1 MAGELGRI
9 PRLGFGAGDEG
20 GDNAEL
26 LAQLEELGGGGEGGA
41 AAGDDDDGLAELQR
55 ELAGLPGGTGGEEQ
69 GLLSALR
76 GVQDEAASLERE
88 LMGDSAGPLRPGLAE
103 RALEEKRRAVALKR
117 EGKMAEAREALRR
130 SKALQAEAEASEV
143 GGGGGAGS
151 DASDMGGS
159 SLQDASRGA
168 MSALEEANAVLR
180 ASVNLQSTV
189 ESEENCEDPEILE
202 SLRKLFNAAD
212 PAVATDTAPAG
223 VDPRQL
229 EAQAKAAKLKAVA
242 LKRSGDLDGA
252 REALRHSKD
261 LQAQLQG
268 LSASG
273 GEGGGS
279 ETQGGDPGMS
289 AVELRRKAVELR
301 RQGDMVGARAA
312 LRAAKAAGKA

>member
-1 MAGELGRI
+1 MAGVLGRI
-9 PRLGFGAGDEG
+9 PRLGLGAGAGEEG
-20 GDNAEL
+20 DDDAEL
-26 LAQLEELGGGGEGGA
+26 LAQLEELGGGEA

-55 ELAGLPGGTGGEEQ
+55 ELAGLPGGAGGDEQ
-69 GLLSALR
+69 DLMSALR
-76 GVQDEAASLERE
+76 GVQDEAAELERE
-88 LMGDSAGPLRPGLAE
+88 LVGGSAGPSRPGLAE
-103 RALEEKRRAVALKR
+103 RALQEKRRAVALKR
-117 EGKMAEAREALRR
+117 EGKIAEAREALRR
-130 SKALQAEAEASEV
+130 SKALQAEASEAR
-143 GGGGGAGS
+143 GAGGMGAG
-151 DASDMGGS
+151 ASGMSES

-202 SLRKLFNAAD
+202 SLRKIFNAGD
-212 PAVATDTAPAG
+212 PTATTDAAG

-229 EAQAKAAKLKAVA
+229 EELVKAAKLKAVA
-242 LKRSGDLDGA
+242 LKRSGDLPGA

-273 GEGGGS
+273 GDDGCSDARSGG
-279 ETQGGDPGMS
+279 PRVS
-289 AVELRRKAVELR
+289 AAELRRNAVELR

-312 LRAAKAAGKA
+312 LRAAKALGEA

>member
-9 PRLGFGAGDEG
+9 PRLGLGAGAGGEG
-20 GDNAEL
+20 DDDAEL
-26 LAQLEELGGGGEGGA
+26 LAQLEELGGGGA

-55 ELAGLPGGTGGEEQ
+55 ELAGLPGGAGGDEQ
-69 GLLSALR
+69 DLISALR
-76 GVQDEAASLERE
+76 GVQDEAAELERE
-88 LMGDSAGPLRPGLAE
+88 LVGGSAGPSRPGLAE
-103 RALEEKRRAVALKR
+103 RALQEKRRAVALKR
-117 EGKMAEAREALRR
+117 EGKIAEAREALRR
-130 SKALQAEAEASEV
+130 SKALQAEASEAR
-143 GGGGGAGS
+143 GAGGMGAG
-151 DASDMGGS
+151 ASGMSES

-202 SLRKLFNAAD
+202 SLRKLFNAGD
-212 PAVATDTAPAG
+212 PATTTDAAG

-229 EAQAKAAKLKAVA
+229 EALVKAAKLKAVA
-242 LKRSGDLDGA
+242 LKRSGDLPGA

-273 GEGGGS
+273 GEDGGS
-279 ETQGGDPGMS
+279 DARSGGPRVS
-289 AVELRRKAVELR
+289 AAELRRNAVELR

-312 LRAAKAAGKA
+312 LRAAKALGEA

>member
-9 PRLGFGAGDEG
+9 PRLGLGAGAGEEG
-20 GDNAEL
+20 DDDAEL
-26 LAQLEELGGGGEGGA
+26 LAQLEELGGGGA

-55 ELAGLPGGTGGEEQ
+55 ELAGLPGGAGGDEQ
-69 GLLSALR
+69 DLMSALR
-76 GVQDEAASLERE
+76 GVQDEAAELERE
-88 LMGDSAGPLRPGLAE
+88 LVGGSAGPSRPGLAE
-103 RALEEKRRAVALKR
+103 RALQEKRRAVALKR
-117 EGKMAEAREALRR
+117 EGKIAEAREALRR
-130 SKALQAEAEASEV
+130 SKALQAEASEAR
-143 GGGGGAGS
+143 GAGGMGAG
-151 DASDMGGS
+151 ASGMSES

-202 SLRKLFNAAD
+202 SLRKIFNAGD
-212 PAVATDTAPAG
+212 PTATTDAAG

-229 EAQAKAAKLKAVA
+229 EELVKAAKLKAVA
-242 LKRSGDLDGA
+242 LKRSGDLPGA

-273 GEGGGS
+273 GDDGCSDARSGG
-279 ETQGGDPGMS
+279 PRVS
-289 AVELRRKAVELR
+289 AAELRRNAVELR

-312 LRAAKAAGKA
+312 LRAAKALGEA

>member
-9 PRLGFGAGDEG
+9 PRLGLGAGAGGEG
-20 GDNAEL
+20 DDDAEL
-26 LAQLEELGGGGEGGA
+26 LAQLEELGGGGA

-55 ELAGLPGGTGGEEQ
+55 ELAGLPGGAGGDEQ
-69 GLLSALR
+69 DLISALR
-76 GVQDEAASLERE
+76 GVQDEAAELERE
-88 LMGDSAGPLRPGLAE
+88 LVGGSAGPSRPSLTE
-103 RALEEKRRAVALKR
+103 RALQEKRRAVALKR
-117 EGKMAEAREALRR
+117 EGKIAEAREALRR
-130 SKALQAEAEASEV
+130 SKALQAEASEAR
-143 GGGGGAGS
+143 GAGGMGAG
-151 DASDMGGS
+151 ASGMSES

-202 SLRKLFNAAD
+202 SLRKLFNAGD
-212 PAVATDTAPAG
+212 PATTTDAAG

-229 EAQAKAAKLKAVA
+229 EALVKAAKLKAVA
-242 LKRSGDLDGA
+242 LKRSGDLPGA

-273 GEGGGS
+273 GDDGCSDARSGG
-279 ETQGGDPGMS
+279 PRVS
-289 AVELRRKAVELR
+289 AAELRRNAVELR

-312 LRAAKAAGKA
+312 LRAAKALGEA

>member
-9 PRLGFGAGDEG
+9 PRLGLGAGAGEEG
-20 GDNAEL
+20 DDDAEL
-26 LAQLEELGGGGEGGA
+26 LAQLEELGGGEA

-55 ELAGLPGGTGGEEQ
+55 ELAGLPGGAGGDEQ
-69 GLLSALR
+69 DLMSALR
-76 GVQDEAASLERE
+76 GVQDEAAELERE
-88 LMGDSAGPLRPGLAE
+88 LVGGSAGPSRPGLAE
-103 RALEEKRRAVALKR
+103 RALQEKRRAVALKR
-117 EGKMAEAREALRR
+117 EGKIAEAREALRR
-130 SKALQAEAEASEV
+130 SKALQAEASEAR
-143 GGGGGAGS
+143 GAGGMGAG
-151 DASDMGGS
+151 ASGMSES

-202 SLRKLFNAAD
+202 SLRKIFNAGD
-212 PAVATDTAPAG
+212 PTATTDAAG

-229 EAQAKAAKLKAVA
+229 EELVKAAKLKAVA
-242 LKRSGDLDGA
+242 LKRSGDLPGA

-273 GEGGGS
+273 GDDGCSDARSGG
-279 ETQGGDPGMS
+279 PRVS
-289 AVELRRKAVELR
+289 AAELRRNAVELR

-312 LRAAKAAGKA
+312 LRAAKALGEA

>member
-9 PRLGFGAGDEG
+9 PRLGLGAGAGEEG
-20 GDNAEL
+20 DDDAEL
-26 LAQLEELGGGGEGGA
+26 LAQLEELGGGGA

-55 ELAGLPGGTGGEEQ
+55 ELAGLPGGAGGDEQ
-69 GLLSALR
+69 DLMSALR
-76 GVQDEAASLERE
+76 GVQDEAAELERE
-88 LMGDSAGPLRPGLAE
+88 LVGGSAGPSRPGLAE
-103 RALEEKRRAVALKR
+103 RALQEKRRAVALKR
-117 EGKMAEAREALRR
+117 EGKIAEAREALRR
-130 SKALQAEAEASEV
+130 SKALQAEASEAR
-143 GGGGGAGS
+143 GAGGMGAG
-151 DASDMGGS
+151 ASGMSES

-202 SLRKLFNAAD
+202 SLRKLFNAGD
-212 PAVATDTAPAG
+212 PAATTDAAG

-229 EAQAKAAKLKAVA
+229 EELVKAAKLKAVA
-242 LKRSGDLDGA
+242 LKSSGDLPGA
-252 REALRHSKD
+252 RVALRHSKD

-273 GEGGGS
+273 GDDGCSDARSGG
-279 ETQGGDPGMS
+279 PRVS
-289 AVELRRKAVELR
+289 AAELRRNAVELR

-312 LRAAKAAGKA
+312 LRAAKALGEA

>member
-1 MAGELGRI
+1 MAGVLGRI
-9 PRLGFGAGDEG
+9 PRLGLGAGAGEEG
-20 GDNAEL
+20 DDDAEL
-26 LAQLEELGGGGEGGA
+26 LAQLEELGGGGA

-55 ELAGLPGGTGGEEQ
+55 ELAGLPGGTGGDEQ
-69 GLLSALR
+69 DLMSALR
-76 GVQDEAASLERE
+76 GVQDEAAELERE
-88 LMGDSAGPLRPGLAE
+88 LVGGSAGPSRPGLAE
-103 RALEEKRRAVALKR
+103 RALQEKRRAVALKR
-117 EGKMAEAREALRR
+117 EGKIAEAREALRR
-130 SKALQAEAEASEV
+130 SKALQAEASEAR
-143 GGGGGAGS
+143 GAGGMGAG
-151 DASDMGGS
+151 ASGMSES

-202 SLRKLFNAAD
+202 SLRKIFNAGD
-212 PAVATDTAPAG
+212 PTATTDAAG

-229 EAQAKAAKLKAVA
+229 EELVKAAKLKAVA
-242 LKRSGDLDGA
+242 LKRSGDLPGA

-273 GEGGGS
+273 GDDGCSDARSGG
-279 ETQGGDPGMS
+279 PRVS
-289 AVELRRKAVELR
+289 AAELRRNAVELR

-312 LRAAKAAGKA
+312 LRAAKALGEA

>member
-1 MAGELGRI
+1 MAGVLGRI
-9 PRLGFGAGDEG
+9 PRLGLGAGAGEEG
-20 GDNAEL
+20 DDDAEL
-26 LAQLEELGGGGEGGA
+26 LAQLEELGGGGA

-55 ELAGLPGGTGGEEQ
+55 ELAGLPGGTGGDEQ
-69 GLLSALR
+69 DLMSALR
-76 GVQDEAASLERE
+76 GVQDEAAELERE
-88 LMGDSAGPLRPGLAE
+88 LVGGSAGPSRPGLAE
-103 RALEEKRRAVALKR
+103 RALQEKRRAVALKR
-117 EGKMAEAREALRR
+117 EGKIAEAREALRR
-130 SKALQAEAEASEV
+130 SKALQAEASEAR
-143 GGGGGAGS
+143 GAGGMGAG
-151 DASDMGGS
+151 ASGMSES

-202 SLRKLFNAAD
+202 SLRKLFNAGD
-212 PAVATDTAPAG
+212 PATTTDAAG

-229 EAQAKAAKLKAVA
+229 EALVKAAKLKAVA
-242 LKRSGDLDGA
+242 LKRSGDLPGA

-273 GEGGGS
+273 GDDGCSDARSGG
-279 ETQGGDPGMS
+279 PRVS
-289 AVELRRKAVELR
+289 AAELRRNAVELR

-312 LRAAKAAGKA
+312 LRAAKALGEA

>member
-9 PRLGFGAGDEG
+9 PRLGLGAGAGGEG
-20 GDNAEL
+20 DDDAEL
-26 LAQLEELGGGGEGGA
+26 LAQLEELGGGGA

-55 ELAGLPGGTGGEEQ
+55 ELAGLPGGAGGDEQ
-69 GLLSALR
+69 DLISALR
-76 GVQDEAASLERE
+76 GVQDEAAELERE
-88 LMGDSAGPLRPGLAE
+88 LVGGSAGPSRPSLTE
-103 RALEEKRRAVALKR
+103 RALQEKRRAVALKR
-117 EGKMAEAREALRR
+117 EGKIAEAREALRR
-130 SKALQAEAEASEV
+130 SKALQAEASEAR
-143 GGGGGAGS
+143 GAGGMGAG
-151 DASDMGGS
+151 ASGMSES

-202 SLRKLFNAAD
+202 SLRKLFNAGD
-212 PAVATDTAPAG
+212 PATTTDAAG

-229 EAQAKAAKLKAVA
+229 EALVKAAKLKAVA
-242 LKRSGDLDGA
+242 LKRSGDLPGA

-273 GEGGGS
+273 GEDGGS
-279 ETQGGDPGMS
+279 DARSGGPRVS
-289 AVELRRKAVELR
+289 AAELRRNAVELR

-312 LRAAKAAGKA
+312 LRAAKALGEA

>member
-1 MAGELGRI
+1 MAGVLGRI
-9 PRLGFGAGDEG
+9 PRLGLGAGAGEEG
-20 GDNAEL
+20 DDDAEL
-26 LAQLEELGGGGEGGA
+26 LAQLEELGGGGA

-55 ELAGLPGGTGGEEQ
+55 ELAGLPGGTGGDEQ
-69 GLLSALR
+69 DLMSALR
-76 GVQDEAASLERE
+76 GVQDEAAELERE
-88 LMGDSAGPLRPGLAE
+88 LVGGSAGPSRPGLAE
-103 RALEEKRRAVALKR
+103 RALQEKRRAVALKR
-117 EGKMAEAREALRR
+117 EGKIAEAREALRR
-130 SKALQAEAEASEV
+130 SKALQAEASEAR
-143 GGGGGAGS
+143 GAGGMGAG
-151 DASDMGGS
+151 ASGMSES

-202 SLRKLFNAAD
+202 SLRKLFNAGD
-212 PAVATDTAPAG
+212 PATTTDAAG

-229 EAQAKAAKLKAVA
+229 EALVKAAKLKAVA
-242 LKRSGDLDGA
+242 LKRSGDLPGA

-273 GEGGGS
+273 GDDGCSDARSGGP
-279 ETQGGDPGMS
+279 TVS
-289 AVELRRKAVELR
+289 AAELRRNAVELR

-312 LRAAKAAGKA
+312 LRAAKALGEA

>member
-9 PRLGFGAGDEG
+9 PRLGLGAGAGGEG
-20 GDNAEL
+20 DDDAEL
-26 LAQLEELGGGGEGGA
+26 LAQLEELGGGGA

-55 ELAGLPGGTGGEEQ
+55 ELAGLPGGAGGDEQ
-69 GLLSALR
+69 DLISALR
-76 GVQDEAASLERE
+76 GVQDEAAELERE
-88 LMGDSAGPLRPGLAE
+88 LVGCSAGPSRPGLTE
-103 RALEEKRRAVALKR
+103 RALQEKRRAVALKR
-117 EGKMAEAREALRR
+117 EGKIAEAREALRR
-130 SKALQAEAEASEV
+130 SKALQAEAEASEAR
-143 GGGGGAGS
+143 GAGGMGAG
-151 DASDMGGS
+151 ASGMSES

-202 SLRKLFNAAD
+202 SLRKLFNAGD
-212 PAVATDTAPAG
+212 PATTTDATG

-229 EAQAKAAKLKAVA
+229 EALVKAAKLKAVA
-242 LKRSGDLDGA
+242 LKRSGDLPGA

-273 GEGGGS
+273 GEDGGS
-279 ETQGGDPGMS
+279 DARSGGPRVS
-289 AVELRRKAVELR
+289 AAELRRNAVELR

-312 LRAAKAAGKA
+312 LRAAKALGEA

>member
-1 MAGELGRI
+1 M
-9 PRLGFGAGDEG
+9 
-20 GDNAEL
+20 
-26 LAQLEELGGGGEGGA
+26 
-41 AAGDDDDGLAELQR
+41 
-55 ELAGLPGGTGGEEQ
+55 
-69 GLLSALR
+69 
-76 GVQDEAASLERE
+76 
-88 LMGDSAGPLRPGLAE
+88 
-103 RALEEKRRAVALKR
+103 
-117 EGKMAEAREALRR
+117 
-130 SKALQAEAEASEV
+130 SE
-143 GGGGGAGS
+143 
-151 DASDMGGS
+151 S

-229 EAQAKAAKLKAVA
+229 EAQVKAAKLKAVA

-312 LRAAKAAGKA
+312 LRAAKAAGEA

>member
-1 MAGELGRI
+1 MAGVLGRI
-9 PRLGFGAGDEG
+9 PRLGLGAGAGEEG
-20 GDNAEL
+20 DDDAEL
-26 LAQLEELGGGGEGGA
+26 LAQLEELGGGGA

-55 ELAGLPGGTGGEEQ
+55 ELAGLPGGAGGDEQ
-69 GLLSALR
+69 DLMSALR
-76 GVQDEAASLERE
+76 GVQDEAAELERE
-88 LMGDSAGPLRPGLAE
+88 LVGGSAGPSRPGLAE
-103 RALEEKRRAVALKR
+103 RALQEKRRAVALKR
-117 EGKMAEAREALRR
+117 EGKIAEAREALRR
-130 SKALQAEAEASEV
+130 SKALQAEASEAR
-143 GGGGGAGS
+143 GAGGMGAG
-151 DASDMGGS
+151 ASGMSES

-202 SLRKLFNAAD
+202 SLRKIFNAGD
-212 PAVATDTAPAG
+212 PTATTDAAG

-229 EAQAKAAKLKAVA
+229 EELVKAAKLKAVA
-242 LKRSGDLDGA
+242 LKRSGDLPGA

-273 GEGGGS
+273 GDDGCSDARSGG
-279 ETQGGDPGMS
+279 PRVS
-289 AVELRRKAVELR
+289 AAELRRNAVELR

-312 LRAAKAAGKA
+312 LRAAKALGEA

>member
-9 PRLGFGAGDEG
+9 PRLGLGAGAGEEG
-20 GDNAEL
+20 DDDAEL
-26 LAQLEELGGGGEGGA
+26 LAQLEELGGGEA

-55 ELAGLPGGTGGEEQ
+55 ELAGLPGGAGGDEQ
-69 GLLSALR
+69 DLMSALR
-76 GVQDEAASLERE
+76 GVQDEAAELERE
-88 LMGDSAGPLRPGLAE
+88 LVGGSAGPSRPGLAE
-103 RALEEKRRAVALKR
+103 RALQEKRRAVALKR
-117 EGKMAEAREALRR
+117 EGKIAEAREALRR
-130 SKALQAEAEASEV
+130 SKALQAEASKAR
-143 GGGGGAGS
+143 GAGGMGAG
-151 DASDMGGS
+151 ASGMSES

-202 SLRKLFNAAD
+202 SLRKIFNAGD
-212 PAVATDTAPAG
+212 PTATTDAAG

-229 EAQAKAAKLKAVA
+229 EELVKAAKLKAVA
-242 LKRSGDLDGA
+242 LKRSGDLPGA

-273 GEGGGS
+273 GDDGCSDARSGG
-279 ETQGGDPGMS
+279 PRVS
-289 AVELRRKAVELR
+289 AAELRRNAVELR

-312 LRAAKAAGKA
+312 LRAAKALGEA

>member
-9 PRLGFGAGDEG
+9 PRLGLGAGAGEEG
-20 GDNAEL
+20 DDDAEL
-26 LAQLEELGGGGEGGA
+26 LAQLEELGGGGA

-55 ELAGLPGGTGGEEQ
+55 ELAGLPGGAGGDEQ
-69 GLLSALR
+69 DLISALR
-76 GVQDEAASLERE
+76 GVQDEAAELERE
-88 LMGDSAGPLRPGLAE
+88 LVGGSAGPSRPSLTE
-103 RALEEKRRAVALKR
+103 RALQEKRRAVALKR
-117 EGKMAEAREALRR
+117 EGKIAEAREALRR
-130 SKALQAEAEASEV
+130 SKALQAEASEAR
-143 GGGGGAGS
+143 GAGGMGAG
-151 DASDMGGS
+151 ASGMSES

-202 SLRKLFNAAD
+202 SLRKLFNAGD
-212 PAVATDTAPAG
+212 PATTTDAAG

-229 EAQAKAAKLKAVA
+229 EALVKAAKLKAVA
-242 LKRSGDLDGA
+242 LKRSGDLPGA

-273 GEGGGS
+273 GEDGGS
-279 ETQGGDPGMS
+279 DARSGGPRVS
-289 AVELRRKAVELR
+289 AAELRRNAVELR

-312 LRAAKAAGKA
+312 LRAAKALGEA

>member
-9 PRLGFGAGDEG
+9 PRLGLGAGAGEEG
-20 GDNAEL
+20 DDDAEL
-26 LAQLEELGGGGEGGA
+26 LAQLEELGGGGA

-55 ELAGLPGGTGGEEQ
+55 ELAGLPGGAGGDEQ
-69 GLLSALR
+69 DLMSALR
-76 GVQDEAASLERE
+76 GVQDEAAELERE
-88 LMGDSAGPLRPGLAE
+88 LVGGSAGPSRPGLAE
-103 RALEEKRRAVALKR
+103 RALQEKRRAVALKR
-117 EGKMAEAREALRR
+117 EGKIAEAREALRR
-130 SKALQAEAEASEV
+130 SKALQAEASEAR
-143 GGGGGAGS
+143 GAGGMGAG
-151 DASDMGGS
+151 ASGMSES

-202 SLRKLFNAAD
+202 SLRKIFNAGD
-212 PAVATDTAPAG
+212 PTATTDAAG
-223 VDPRQL
+223 GDPRQL
-229 EAQAKAAKLKAVA
+229 EELVKAAKLKAVA
-242 LKRSGDLDGA
+242 LKRSGDLPGA

-273 GEGGGS
+273 GDDGCSDARSGG
-279 ETQGGDPGMS
+279 PRVS
-289 AVELRRKAVELR
+289 AAELRRNAVELR

-312 LRAAKAAGKA
+312 LRAAKALGEA

>member
-1 MAGELGRI
+1 MAGGLGRI
-9 PRLGFGAGDEG
+9 PRLGLGAGAGGEG
-20 GDNAEL
+20 DDDAEL
-26 LAQLEELGGGGEGGA
+26 LAQLEELGGGGA

-55 ELAGLPGGTGGEEQ
+55 ELAGLPGGAGGDEQ
-69 GLLSALR
+69 DLISALR
-76 GVQDEAASLERE
+76 GVQDEAAELERE
-88 LMGDSAGPLRPGLAE
+88 LVGCSAGPSRPGLTE
-103 RALEEKRRAVALKR
+103 RALQEKRRAVALKR
-117 EGKMAEAREALRR
+117 EGKIAEAREALRR
-130 SKALQAEAEASEV
+130 SKALQAEASEAR
-143 GGGGGAGS
+143 GAGGMGAG
-151 DASDMGGS
+151 ASGMSES

-202 SLRKLFNAAD
+202 SLRKLFNAGD
-212 PAVATDTAPAG
+212 PATTTDAAG

-229 EAQAKAAKLKAVA
+229 EALVKAAKLKAVA
-242 LKRSGDLDGA
+242 LKRSGDLPGA

-273 GEGGGS
+273 GDDGCSDARSGG
-279 ETQGGDPGMS
+279 PRVS
-289 AVELRRKAVELR
+289 AAELRLNAVELR

-312 LRAAKAAGKA
+312 LRAAKALGEA

>member
-9 PRLGFGAGDEG
+9 PRLGLGAGAGEEG
-20 GDNAEL
+20 DDDAEL
-26 LAQLEELGGGGEGGA
+26 LAQLEELGGGGA

-55 ELAGLPGGTGGEEQ
+55 ELAGLPGGTGGDEQ
-69 GLLSALR
+69 DLMSALR
-76 GVQDEAASLERE
+76 GVQDEAAELERE
-88 LMGDSAGPLRPGLAE
+88 LVGGSAGPSRPGLAE
-103 RALEEKRRAVALKR
+103 RALQEKRRAVALKR
-117 EGKMAEAREALRR
+117 EGKIAEAREALRR
-130 SKALQAEAEASEV
+130 SKALQAEASEAR
-143 GGGGGAGS
+143 GAGGMGAG
-151 DASDMGGS
+151 ASGMSES

-202 SLRKLFNAAD
+202 SLRKIFNAGD
-212 PAVATDTAPAG
+212 PIATTDAAG

-229 EAQAKAAKLKAVA
+229 EELVKAAKLKPVA
-242 LKRSGDLDGA
+242 LKRSGDLPGA

-273 GEGGGS
+273 GDDGCSDARSGG
-279 ETQGGDPGMS
+279 PRVS
-289 AVELRRKAVELR
+289 AAELRRNAVELR

-312 LRAAKAAGKA
+312 LRAAKALGEA

>member
-9 PRLGFGAGDEG
+9 PRLGLGAGAGEEG
-20 GDNAEL
+20 DDDAEL
-26 LAQLEELGGGGEGGA
+26 LAQLEELGGGGA

-55 ELAGLPGGTGGEEQ
+55 ELAGLPGGAGGDEQ
-69 GLLSALR
+69 DLISALR
-76 GVQDEAASLERE
+76 GVQDEAAELERE
-88 LMGDSAGPLRPGLAE
+88 LVGGSAGPSRPGLAE
-103 RALEEKRRAVALKR
+103 RALQEKRRAVALKR
-117 EGKMAEAREALRR
+117 EGKIAEAREALRR
-130 SKALQAEAEASEV
+130 SKALQAEASEAR
-143 GGGGGAGS
+143 GAGGMGAG
-151 DASDMGGS
+151 ASGMSES

-202 SLRKLFNAAD
+202 SLRKLFNAGD
-212 PAVATDTAPAG
+212 PATTTDAAG

-229 EAQAKAAKLKAVA
+229 EALVKAAKLKAVA
-242 LKRSGDLDGA
+242 LKRSGDLPGA

-273 GEGGGS
+273 GDDGCSDARSGG
-279 ETQGGDPGMS
+279 PRVS
-289 AVELRRKAVELR
+289 AAELRRNAVELR

-312 LRAAKAAGKA
+312 LRAAKALGEA

>member
-9 PRLGFGAGDEG
+9 PRLGLGAGAGEEG
-20 GDNAEL
+20 DDDAEL
-26 LAQLEELGGGGEGGA
+26 LAQLEELGGGGA

-55 ELAGLPGGTGGEEQ
+55 ELAGLPGGAGGDEQ
-69 GLLSALR
+69 DLMSALR
-76 GVQDEAASLERE
+76 GVQDEAAELERE
-88 LMGDSAGPLRPGLAE
+88 LVGGSAGPSRPGLAE
-103 RALEEKRRAVALKR
+103 RALQEKRRAVALKR
-117 EGKMAEAREALRR
+117 EGKIAEAREALRR
-130 SKALQAEAEASEV
+130 SKALQAEASEAR
-143 GGGGGAGS
+143 GAGGMGAG
-151 DASDMGGS
+151 ASGMSES

-202 SLRKLFNAAD
+202 SLRKLFNAGD
-212 PAVATDTAPAG
+212 PATTTDAAG

-229 EAQAKAAKLKAVA
+229 EALVKAAKLKAVA
-242 LKRSGDLDGA
+242 LKRSGDLPGA

-273 GEGGGS
+273 GDDGCSDARSGG
-279 ETQGGDPGMS
+279 PRVS
-289 AVELRRKAVELR
+289 AAELRRNAVELR

-312 LRAAKAAGKA
+312 LRAAKALGEA